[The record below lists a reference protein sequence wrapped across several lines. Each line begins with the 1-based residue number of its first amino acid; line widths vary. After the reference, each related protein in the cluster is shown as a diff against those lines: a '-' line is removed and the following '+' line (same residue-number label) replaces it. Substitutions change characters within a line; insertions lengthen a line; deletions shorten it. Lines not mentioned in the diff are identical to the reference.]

1 METSGRSATPIVRDW
16 LRVLP
21 FEADGLRLR
30 TLRETDLTDFLG
42 WRSDP
47 EVARYQGWGPMDE
60 AAALAFLQ
68 AQAWAA
74 PQPAGTWRQIG
85 VADAASDRLLGD
97 LGIWLLA
104 DLHGP
109 DAHAA
114 ELGISVA
121 RAAQGRGV
129 GRWAVSTLC
138 GLLFAHA
145 GVERVRAGVDVRNQ
159 PSLRMFAAA
168 GFLPCGE
175 RDVVSKGEACTER
188 LLERV
193 RPGAAA
199 CDT

>member
-1 METSGRSATPIVRDW
+1 METSKHSTTPIVRDW

-21 FEADGLRLR
+21 YAADGLRLR
-30 TLRETDLTDFLG
+30 TLREDDLADFLG

-47 EVARYQGWGPMDE
+47 EVARYQGWHLMDE
-60 AAALAFLQ
+60 AAALTFLQ
-68 AQAWAA
+68 AQAWPS

-85 VADAASDRLLGD
+85 LADAASDRLLGD
-97 LGIWLLA
+97 IGVWLF
-104 DLHGP
+104 P
-109 DAHAA
+109 DARAA

-129 GRWAVSTLC
+129 GRWGVSTLC
-138 GLLFAHA
+138 ALLFAHA
-145 GVERVRAGVDVRNQ
+145 GVECVRAAVDLRNQ
-159 PSLRMFAAA
+159 PSVRMFAAA

-188 LLERV
+188 LFERV